1 MDEVGLWALQ
11 RGSAD
16 HRTAAWILEEQSP
29 AVSKNLRGVE
39 DTKGTYSDGAA
50 KQTPQF
56 YL

>member
-1 MDEVGLWALQ
+1 MDEVVLWALQ
-11 RGSAD
+11 LGSTA